1 MHQEL
6 NKKKKKKSEE
16 ERKDI
21 IPDRLTLHFFSK
33 MQNNRKHSASLGNIL
48 FISIFIFYPSI

>member
-6 NKKKKKKSEE
+6 NQKKKSEE

-48 FISIFIFYPSI
+48 FISIFIFYPSV